1 MLQVTPGF
9 KEKEGELL
17 VRGPSVFREYWD
29 RPEETRRAFTQD
41 GWFKTGRRGL
51 RGAAWT
57 PQGLL
62 SRAEMAWDA
71 LCVSCLRG
79 CILTLPQGP
88 APSRRRVATGPGCR
102 APPRPLPRLPRA
114 PAF

>member
-51 RGAAWT
+51 S
-57 PQGLL
+57 PSL
-62 SRAEMAWDA
+62 S
-71 LCVSCLRG
+71 LSCG
-79 CILTLPQGP
+79 CGR
-88 APSRRRVATGPGCR
+88 PSRS
-102 APPRPLPRLPRA
+102 L
-114 PAF
+114 